1 MPRSNIKAYIAL
13 ACVCFFWGTTF
24 IASQIAANSMPVAFV
39 AGIRCILA
47 GALLGTYF
55 FGVKRYTLPSFK
67 EMSIISIN
75 GFLMIG
81 LANTLLVWALRY
93 MPTNTASIICAS
105 LPFWVLGLNLL
116 LDKSKSDRVGGQI
129 LIGLVVG
136 FAGLLIIFY
145 DGLFVSTSEK
155 FGFGLFL
162 AVLCNV
168 SWALGMVL
176 TKKHKVTANPFVVAT
191 IQLLFTGIVMSVFG
205 LLTTTDYSFLSFSNY
220 QAWLSILYL
229 VTFGSITGYGAYIYA
244 LAHLP
249 VTVVSLYTYINP
261 LVAIFLGWWLLDEK
275 LNVFTWLSVVL
286 ILLSVYVVNRGFR
299 SNKKKEQAETETQA
313 KKAVLEENFS

>member
-1 MPRSNIKAYIAL
+1 MPRSNFKAYIAL

-24 IASQIAANSMPVAFV
+24 IASQIAVKSMPVAFV

-47 GALLGTYF
+47 GSLLGAYF
-55 FGVKRYTLPSFK
+55 FGVKKHALPSFK

-81 LANTLLVWALRY
+81 LANALLVWALRY

-116 LDKSKSDRVGGQI
+116 FDKSDRVSGQV

-136 FAGLLIIFY
+136 FAGLMLIFY

-162 AVLCNV
+162 AVLCNI

-176 TKKHKVTANPFVVAT
+176 TKKQKVTANPFVVAT
-191 IQLLFTGIVMSVFG
+191 IQLLFTGVVMSVFG
-205 LLTTTDYSFLSFSNY
+205 MLTTTDYSFLSFSNY
-220 QAWLSILYL
+220 QAWLAILYL
-229 VTFGSITGYGAYIYA
+229 VTFGSITGYGAYIYS

-275 LNVFTWLSVVL
+275 LNVFTWLSIVL
-286 ILLSVYVVNRGFR
+286 ILLSVYVVNRGFKSDR
-299 SNKKKEQAETETQA
+299 KKEQAKAAAQA
-313 KKAVLEENFS
+313 KEAVLEESFS